1 MKMKKNIVFF
11 IFAVSSLLTA
21 CGVYSFSGAS
31 IDYNTTKTVSIS
43 FFYNESGLGP
53 ASISQDFTNKLRDYF
68 QQNTNLSLVEDDGDI
83 QLEGVIADFNYKPLA
98 PQSGGSYNPD
108 TGSGFEDADA
118 AGLEQ
123 LTISIKTTFINVNDD
138 QFDFQDRTFS
148 QFDSYSTTTS
158 SREAA
163 ESGLTNKILDQIVID
178 IFNAAVANW

>member
-1 MKMKKNIVFF
+1 MRKSIVFF
-11 IFAVSSLLTA
+11 IFAVASVLTA

-53 ASISQDFTNKLRDYF
+53 ANISQELTRKLRDYF
-68 QQNTNLSLVEDDGDI
+68 QQNTNLALVEDDGDI
-83 QLEGVIADFNYKPLA
+83 QLEGVISGFDYKPLA
-98 PQSGGSYNPD
+98 PKSGGN
-108 TGSGFEDADA
+108 TQFEDADA

-123 LTISIKTTFINVNDD
+123 LTITVKATFLNVNDD
-138 QFDFQDRTFS
+138 QFNFDDRSFS

-158 SREAA
+158 SRDVAEA
-163 ESGLTNKILDQIVID
+163 GLTDKILNQVVID